1 MAFSKE
7 RSRWSKKIT
16 HTHRRLKEHD
26 EDSEG
31 VKMETC
37 GLGKGIPLA
46 SALQMLN

>member
-7 RSRWSKKIT
+7 RRRWSKEVT
-16 HTHRRLKEHD
+16 HTHRKLKEHD
-26 EDSEG
+26 EDRG

>member
-1 MAFSKE
+1 MEQKNY
-7 RSRWSKKIT
+7 T
-16 HTHRRLKEHD
+16 HTHRKLKEHD
-26 EDSEG
+26 EDRG